1 MATSKS
7 PTLIKDYIN
16 PIEST
21 RKQFMHEEVSKIK
34 GRAGFVFKGFL
45 TEKERIVLNK
55 SNHRKNT

>member
-21 RKQFMHEEVSKIK
+21 RKQYLKEEISKIK
-34 GRAGFVFKGFL
+34 GKPGFVFKGYM
-45 TEKERIVLNK
+45 TDKEKIVISFNK
-55 SNHRKNT
+55 